1 MTAITEG
8 KYPGQFLLSE
18 SDGLISRDNIT
29 LHVAAGIKLNPGR
42 VIGKISGGAYV
53 AQESSATD
61 GSETAVGV
69 LYGNEAD
76 NTDGNAAADFE
87 VVIVNFAAEVRGPDL
102 SVGSSVGTVVADL
115 ATHGVKV
122 RGSIPTGE

>member
-1 MTAITEG
+1 MTEIVEG

-29 LHVAAGIKLNPGR
+29 VHVAAGAHLIPGT

-53 AQESSATD
+53 AFAAHATD
-61 GSETAVGV
+61 GSETATSV
-69 LYGNEAD
+69 LYNDLD
-76 NTDGNAAADFE
+76 NTDGEAAADFDG
-87 VVIVNFAAEVRGPDL
+87 VVVNFAAEVRGEDMTTRGDR
-102 SVGSSVGTVVADL
+102 GSAVADL

-122 RGSIPTGE
+122 RGTIPVAE